1 MDLAGGAMTV
11 EGKGNWRTSAHA
23 TRIKRARLEAEAYR
37 LNQSRT
43 APVFVGKVTVCPEF
57 PLKPLVL
64 TAAPPRR
71 PTIEAPN
78 CTVRSIDGELT

>member
-1 MDLAGGAMTV
+1 MTI

-23 TRIKRARLEAEAYR
+23 TRIKRARLEAEAR
-37 LNQSRT
+37 RINAQRN
-43 APVFVGKVTVCPEF
+43 PVEVAGKVTVCPEF

-64 TAAPPRR
+64 TRTPPRR